1 MSKQGEL
8 AYQYFMRGF
17 NCSQSVAAAFS
28 EELGL
33 SPETVLR
40 MTSGFGAGMGRLRE
54 VCGAFSGA
62 VFVLSCLY
70 GSADPSQK
78 SQIYARVQGLAE
90 QYRSANGGNS
100 IVCRELLGPG
110 QAEHSPQAS
119 ARTAEYYRKRPC
131 PQLVRLAADLLADYL
146 SAHPYAQPTLIN
158 IENRP

>member
-8 AYQYFMRGF
+8 AYQYFMQGF

-33 SPETVLR
+33 PEKTVLR
-40 MTSGFGAGMGRLRE
+40 MTAGFGAGMGRLRE

-78 SQIYARVQGLAE
+78 SQLYARVQELSG
-90 QYRSANGGNS
+90 QYRSQNGGNS
-100 IVCRELLGPG
+100 IVCRELLGLRR
-110 QAEHSPQAS
+110 AEGSPQAS
-119 ARTAEYYRKRPC
+119 DRTEEYYRKRPC
-131 PQLVRLAADLLADYL
+131 PQLVRLSADLLSDYL
-146 SAHPYAQPTLIN
+146 ATHPIPGGTL
-158 IENRP
+158 